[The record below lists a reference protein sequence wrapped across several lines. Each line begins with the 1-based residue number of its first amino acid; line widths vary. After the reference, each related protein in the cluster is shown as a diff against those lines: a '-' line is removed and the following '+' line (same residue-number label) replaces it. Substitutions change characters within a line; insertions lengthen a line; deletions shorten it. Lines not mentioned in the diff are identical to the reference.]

1 MVDPSSSS
9 DDRGVS
15 PVIGV
20 ILMVALTV
28 ILATVLGTVVL
39 DFASGASE
47 QPPQAA
53 FDYEFDSVDDNV
65 TITHVSGDRI
75 DSETIRITIGGDEA
89 VSGTDSDFQGTDWE
103 ESIRAGAGIE
113 IGDDDIAGD
122 ISTGDTV
129 RIIWENPAS
138 SSANT
143 LDSREW
149 P

>member
-1 MVDPSSSS
+1 MVDRASLT
-9 DDRGVS
+9 DARGVS

-39 DFASGASE
+39 DFTGSISE

-53 FDYEFDSVDDNV
+53 FDYEFTDENV
-65 TITHVSGDRI
+65 TITHVSGDRMEEGSLRVQIGDKEALEDRVDDGWSGDITAGDSVTI
-75 DSETIRITIGGDEA
+75 DRTA
-89 VSGTDSDFQGTDWE
+89 
-103 ESIRAGAGIE
+103 AGAGKN
-113 IGDDDIAGD
+113 
-122 ISTGDTV
+122 TV
-129 RIIWENPAS
+129 RIIWQNPS
-138 SSANT
+138 DSSANT

>member
-1 MVDPSSSS
+1 MVDPTSSS

-39 DFASGASE
+39 DFASGVSE

-53 FDYEFDSVDDNV
+53 FDYEFEGENV
-65 TITHVSGDRI
+65 TITHISGDRI
-75 DSETIRITIGGDEA
+75 DNATLKVQIGEKRVLGDSVDDGWSDTIT
-89 VSGTDSDFQGTDWE
+89 
-103 ESIRAGAGIE
+103 
-113 IGDDDIAGD
+113 AGD
-122 ISTGDTV
+122 SVKINRTAVGANKNTV
-129 RIIWENPAS
+129 RIIWQNPSS

>member
-39 DFASGASE
+39 DFASGVSE

-53 FDYEFDSVDDNV
+53 FDYEFDTVDNNV
-65 TITHVSGDRI
+65 TITHISGDRI
-75 DSETIRITIGGDEA
+75 DNSTLRVQIDGERALGDGDGGWSDEIAAGDSVTIN
-89 VSGTDSDFQGTDWE
+89 GTDY
-103 ESIRAGAGIE
+103 GAGR
-113 IGDDDIAGD
+113 
-122 ISTGDTV
+122 GDTV
-129 RIIWENPAS
+129 RIIWQNPAS

-143 LDSREW
+143 IDSREW

>member
-1 MVDPSSSS
+1 MVDRVPLT

-39 DFASGASE
+39 DFTGSISA

-53 FDYEFDSVDDNV
+53 FDYEFTDENV
-65 TITHVSGDRI
+65 TITHVSGDQMDNASLRVQI
-75 DSETIRITIGGDEA
+75 GEKEALEDRVDDGWNGDITAGDSVTINRTA
-89 VSGTDSDFQGTDWE
+89 
-103 ESIRAGAGIE
+103 AGA
-113 IGDDDIAGD
+113 DKR
-122 ISTGDTV
+122 TV
-129 RIIWENPAS
+129 RIIWQNPS
-138 SSANT
+138 DSSANT

>member
-1 MVDPSSSS
+1 MVDRVPLT

-39 DFASGASE
+39 DFTGSISA

-53 FDYEFDSVDDNV
+53 FDYEFTDENV
-65 TITHVSGDRI
+65 TITHVSGDQMDNASLSVQIGEKEALEDRVDDGWNGDI
-75 DSETIRITIGGDEA
+75 TAGDSVTINRTA
-89 VSGTDSDFQGTDWE
+89 
-103 ESIRAGAGIE
+103 AGA
-113 IGDDDIAGD
+113 DKR
-122 ISTGDTV
+122 TV
-129 RIIWENPAS
+129 RIIWQNPS
-138 SSANT
+138 DSSANT

>member
-1 MVDPSSSS
+1 MVDASAPT

-20 ILMVALTV
+20 ILMVGLTV
-28 ILATVLGTVVL
+28 LLATVLGTVVL
-39 DFASGASE
+39 DFTGEISE

-53 FDYEFDSVDDNV
+53 FEYEFDTAGDDV

-75 DSETIRITIGGDEA
+75 DSETIRIMVGGDEA
-89 VSGTDSDFQGTDWE
+89 ISSADPGFQGTGWAG
-103 ESIRAGAGIE
+103 SVRAGDTIRLGDNEIE
-113 IGDDDIAGD
+113 DSIA
-122 ISTGDTV
+122 TGETV
-129 RIIWENPAS
+129 RIIWQSPSS
-138 SSANT
+138 SSAST

>member
-1 MVDPSSSS
+1 MVDLSAPT

-39 DFASGASE
+39 DFAGGVAE

-53 FDYEFDSVDDNV
+53 FDYEFETAESTV
-65 TITHVSGDRI
+65 TITHISGDRI
-75 DSETIRITIGGDEA
+75 KSGTIRITVGGEEA
-89 VSGTDSDFQGTDWE
+89 VSGGDSDFQGTDWGDD
-103 ESIRAGAGIE
+103 IRAGDGIE
-113 IGDDDIAGD
+113 IGDEHVSGG

-129 RIIWENPAS
+129 RIIWQNPSS

>member
-1 MVDPSSSS
+1 MVDPSSST

-39 DFASGASE
+39 DFASGVSE

-53 FDYEFDSVDDNV
+53 FGYEFDTVDNNV
-65 TITHVSGDRI
+65 TITHISGDRI
-75 DSETIRITIGGDEA
+75 DNSTLRVQIDGERALGDGDGGWSDEIAAGDSVTIN
-89 VSGTDSDFQGTDWE
+89 GTDY
-103 ESIRAGAGIE
+103 GAG
-113 IGDDDIAGD
+113 
-122 ISTGDTV
+122 SGDTV
-129 RIIWENPAS
+129 RIIWQNPAS

-143 LDSREW
+143 IDSREW

>member
-39 DFASGASE
+39 DFASGVSE

-53 FDYEFDSVDDNV
+53 FDYEFDSADDNV

-75 DSETIRITIGGDEA
+75 DSETIRITIGGDKA
-89 VSGTDSDFQGTDWE
+89 VSGTNSDFQGTDWE
-103 ESIRAGAGIE
+103 DSIRAGGGIE
-113 IGDDDIAGD
+113 IGDHDVNGD

-129 RIIWENPAS
+129 RIIWENPSS

-143 LDSREW
+143 IDSREW

>member
-1 MVDPSSSS
+1 MVDRSSLT
-9 DDRGVS
+9 DARGVS

-39 DFASGASE
+39 DFAGSISE

-53 FDYEFDSVDDNV
+53 FDYEFTDENV
-65 TITHVSGDRI
+65 TITHVSGDRMDNASVSVQI
-75 DSETIRITIGGDEA
+75 GEKKALEDRVDDGWSGDITAGDSVTINRTA
-89 VSGTDSDFQGTDWE
+89 
-103 ESIRAGAGIE
+103 AGA
-113 IGDDDIAGD
+113 D
-122 ISTGDTV
+122 TDTV
-129 RIIWENPAS
+129 RVIWQNPS
-138 SSANT
+138 DSSANT

>member
-1 MVDPSSSS
+1 MIDRSSPT

-39 DFASGASE
+39 DFASGVSE

-53 FDYEFDSVDDNV
+53 FDYEFEQENV
-65 TITHVSGDRI
+65 TITHVSGDEI
-75 DSETIRITIGGDEA
+75 DNESLEVQIGEKQVLADSVDDGWSDTVTAGDSVTINRTAAGASRETIRI
-89 VSGTDSDFQGTDWE
+89 
-103 ESIRAGAGIE
+103 
-113 IGDDDIAGD
+113 
-122 ISTGDTV
+122 
-129 RIIWENPAS
+129 IWQNPSS

>member
-1 MVDPSSSS
+1 MVDLSPPN

-39 DFASGASE
+39 DFAGGVAE

-53 FDYEFDSVDDNV
+53 FDYEFDTAEDNV
-65 TITHVSGDRI
+65 TITHISGDRI
-75 DSETIRITIGGDEA
+75 DNTSLRVQINGERVLGDGD
-89 VSGTDSDFQGTDWE
+89 SGW
-103 ESIRAGAGIE
+103 
-113 IGDDDIAGD
+113 DDDISAGD
-122 ISTGDTV
+122 SVIINGSESGAGSGDTV
-129 RIIWENPAS
+129 RIIWQNPSS

>member
-1 MVDPSSSS
+1 MVDRVPLT

-39 DFASGASE
+39 DFTGSISA

-53 FDYEFDSVDDNV
+53 FDYEFTDENV
-65 TITHVSGDRI
+65 TITHVSGDQMDNASLSVQIGEKEALGDRVDDGWNGDI
-75 DSETIRITIGGDEA
+75 TAGDSVTINRTA
-89 VSGTDSDFQGTDWE
+89 
-103 ESIRAGAGIE
+103 AGADKG
-113 IGDDDIAGD
+113 
-122 ISTGDTV
+122 TV
-129 RIIWENPAS
+129 RIIWQNPS
-138 SSANT
+138 DSSANT

>member
-39 DFASGASE
+39 DFASGVSE

-53 FDYEFDSVDDNV
+53 FDYEFDTVDDNV
-65 TITHVSGDRI
+65 TITHISGDRI
-75 DSETIRITIGGDEA
+75 DNSTLRVQIDNERVLSDGDGGWKGEIT
-89 VSGTDSDFQGTDWE
+89 
-103 ESIRAGAGIE
+103 
-113 IGDDDIAGD
+113 AGD
-122 ISTGDTV
+122 SVTIDGAAASVGSGDTV
-129 RIIWENPAS
+129 RIIWENPSS

>member
-39 DFASGASE
+39 DFASGVSE

>member
-1 MVDPSSSS
+1 MVDHSFPT

-39 DFASGASE
+39 DFASGVSE

-53 FDYEFDSVDDNV
+53 FDYEFDTVDNNV
-65 TITHVSGDRI
+65 TITHISGDRI
-75 DSETIRITIGGDEA
+75 DNSTLRVQIDGERALGDGDGGWSDEIAAGDSVTIN
-89 VSGTDSDFQGTDWE
+89 GTDY
-103 ESIRAGAGIE
+103 GAGR
-113 IGDDDIAGD
+113 
-122 ISTGDTV
+122 GDTV
-129 RIIWENPAS
+129 RIIWQNPAS

-143 LDSREW
+143 IDSREW

>member
-1 MVDPSSSS
+1 MVDRSFPT

-39 DFASGASE
+39 DFASGVSE

-53 FDYEFDSVDDNV
+53 FDYEFEDDEEV
-65 TITHVSGDRI
+65 TITHVSGDSI
-75 DSETIRITIGGDEA
+75 DNSTISVLIDGKDAFPADDANDFTVEDWHGTIQAGDS
-89 VSGTDSDFQGTDWE
+89 VT
-103 ESIRAGAGIE
+103 IE
-113 IGDDDIAGD
+113 DDDGVVD
-122 ISTGDTV
+122 DETTV
-129 RIIWENPAS
+129 RIIWENPSS

-143 LDSREW
+143 IDSREW

>member
-1 MVDPSSSS
+1 MVDRVPLT

-39 DFASGASE
+39 DFTGSISA

-53 FDYEFDSVDDNV
+53 FDYEFTDENV
-65 TITHVSGDRI
+65 TITHVSGDQMDNASLSVQIGEKEALGDRVDDGWNGDI
-75 DSETIRITIGGDEA
+75 TAGDSVTINRTA
-89 VSGTDSDFQGTDWE
+89 
-103 ESIRAGAGIE
+103 AGAHKR
-113 IGDDDIAGD
+113 
-122 ISTGDTV
+122 TV
-129 RIIWENPAS
+129 RIIWQNPS
-138 SSANT
+138 DSSANT

>member
-1 MVDPSSSS
+1 MVDLSPPN

-39 DFASGASE
+39 DFAGGVAE

-53 FDYEFDSVDDNV
+53 FDYEFDTADDNV

-75 DSETIRITIGGDEA
+75 DSSTIEVQIGGEEAYPDPNSDFETTGWDDAIRAGEPVEIKNTDVDKEDTIRI
-89 VSGTDSDFQGTDWE
+89 
-103 ESIRAGAGIE
+103 
-113 IGDDDIAGD
+113 
-122 ISTGDTV
+122 
-129 RIIWENPAS
+129 IWQNPSS

-149 P
+149 PVN

>member
-1 MVDPSSSS
+1 MVDRVPLT

-39 DFASGASE
+39 DFTGSISA

-53 FDYEFDSVDDNV
+53 FDYEFTDENV
-65 TITHVSGDRI
+65 TITHVSGDQMDNASLSVQIGEKEALEDRVEDGWNGDI
-75 DSETIRITIGGDEA
+75 TAGDSVTINRTA
-89 VSGTDSDFQGTDWE
+89 
-103 ESIRAGAGIE
+103 AGA
-113 IGDDDIAGD
+113 DKA
-122 ISTGDTV
+122 TV
-129 RIIWENPAS
+129 RIIWQNPS
-138 SSANT
+138 DSSANT